1 MEIPRGKLAAVPLTF
16 VAGSAQDVLGPDV
29 ARAVEGV
36 LRERFA
42 LKDGQP
48 GDPYKSDDV
57 DPRGWATLR
66 QRVPALAGIDAYQ
79 AVFVTAPLRG
89 IEEVVVPNLADP
101 FHVASLPGLV
111 DSLRKF
117 AASASLPTDDLELMQ
132 LAAKYLEDDTLL
144 EADLDVQTFVQLMLS
159 AGQAMARNQALWIV

>member
-144 EADLDVQTFVQLMLS
+144 EAFVQLMLS